1 MVSWR
6 KPGLEPMRISSV
18 ILRGSLSLAMASCM
32 ALLSHAD
39 DGISTVQE
47 NGRTVYV
54 NSEASRPVA
63 SNRPTTSR
71 YTASRYKYWS
81 TVEHRWK
88 YVPRPTQAALAA
100 ARNAAAEV
108 ASYVSSQPAG
118 SGGSATGNPG
128 YRDLAKGR
136 QVTAAEVDRAI
147 DEAAKTHN
155 VDPNLVRALIKVES
169 NFNPEAVSRKGAMGL
184 MQLMPQTA
192 RTLKVSN
199 PFDPR
204 QNVDAGVRHLKSLL
218 DSYNGDVQLSLAAYN
233 AGQGA
238 VARNNGIP
246 PYTETRNYVKR
257 ITELYSNGVPAGTR
271 MFTSTAAPIRVFRNS
286 DGVLR
291 ITNTE

>member
-1 MVSWR
+1 
-6 KPGLEPMRISSV
+6 MRNLSV
-18 ILRGSLSLAMASCM
+18 ILRGFLFLAMASCM
-32 ALLSHAD
+32 ALSLHAD

-54 NSEASRPVA
+54 NSE
-63 SNRPTTSR
+63 TSR
-71 YTASRYKYWS
+71 TVSAARPASLRNSVTRYKYWS
-81 TVEHRWK
+81 TAEHCWK
-88 YVPRPTQAALAA
+88 YIRPTQAALAA

-108 ASYVSSQPAG
+108 ANYVSAQPPG
-118 SGGSATGNPG
+118 SGGSASVNPG

-136 QVTAAEVDRAI
+136 QVTAADVDKAI
-147 DEAAKTHN
+147 DEAAQTHN

-169 NFNPEAVSRKGAMGL
+169 NFNPGAVSRKGAMGL

-192 RTLKVSN
+192 RTLNVSN

-218 DSYNGDVQLSLAAYN
+218 NSYNGDVQLSLAAYN

-238 VARNNGIP
+238 VARSNGIP
-246 PYTETRNYVKR
+246 PYSETRNYVKR
-257 ITELYSNGVPAGTR
+257 ITELYWNGAPGAR

-286 DGVLR
+286 DGTLR

>member
-1 MVSWR
+1 
-6 KPGLEPMRISSV
+6 
-18 ILRGSLSLAMASCM
+18 
-32 ALLSHAD
+32 
-39 DGISTVQE
+39 
-47 NGRTVYV
+47 VYV
-54 NSEASRPVA
+54 NSE
-63 SNRPTTSR
+63 TSR
-71 YTASRYKYWS
+71 TAPATRSAGQRSTVTRYKYWS
-81 TVEHRWK
+81 AAEHCWK
-88 YVPRPTQAALAA
+88 YIRPTQAALAA

-108 ASYVSSQPAG
+108 ANYVSAQPAG
-118 SGGSATGNPG
+118 SGGSASVNPG

-136 QVTAAEVDRAI
+136 QVTAAEVDKAI
-147 DEAAKTHN
+147 DEAALTHN
-155 VDPNLVRALIKVES
+155 VDPNLVRALVKVES
-169 NFNPEAVSRKGAMGL
+169 NFNPGAVSRKGAMGL

-192 RTLKVSN
+192 RTLNVSN

-218 DSYNGDVQLSLAAYN
+218 NSYNGDVQLSLAAYN

-246 PYTETRNYVKR
+246 PYSETRNYVKR
-257 ITELYSNGVPAGTR
+257 ITELYWNGAPAGTR